1 MEGLFNPVS
10 ILLHVI
16 NAVILFVV
24 VSKFIYK
31 PVRKF
36 MKAREDKVA
45 QQLNEAKEARA
56 EVGDALKKRDEAL
69 RSADQQVENRLADG
83 RKRLQEQESKMLA
96 SAQAEREEIIARAH
110 QEADAILKNA
120 HESMEAQATA
130 LAMDIARAVLGR
142 EVSREDHE
150 QLIADFLKKVG

>member
-16 NAVILFVV
+16 NAVILFLV

-45 QQLNEAKEARA
+45 QQLNEAKIAHE
-56 EVGDALKKRDEAL
+56 EVGEALQKRDEAL
-69 RSADQQVENRLADG
+69 RSADQQVEARLADG
-83 RKRLQEQESKMLA
+83 RMRLQEQEAKMLE
-96 SAQAEREEIIARAH
+96 SARAEREEILARAR
-110 QEADAILKNA
+110 QEADTILNSA
-120 HESMEAQATA
+120 QEAMENQATA
-130 LAMDIARAVLGR
+130 LALDIARAVLGR
-142 EVSREDHE
+142 EVKREDHE
-150 QLIADFLKKVG
+150 AMIADFLKKVG

>member
-16 NAVILFVV
+16 NAVILFLV

-45 QQLNEAKEARA
+45 QQLNEAKIAHE
-56 EVGDALKKRDEAL
+56 EVGEALQKRDEAL
-69 RSADQQVENRLADG
+69 RSADQQVETRLADG
-83 RKRLQEQESKMLA
+83 RKRLQEQEAKMLE
-96 SAQAEREEIIARAH
+96 SARAEREEILARAR
-110 QEADAILKNA
+110 QEADTILNNA
-120 HESMEAQATA
+120 QEAMENQATA
-130 LAMDIARAVLGR
+130 LALDIARAVLGR
-142 EVSREDHE
+142 EVKREDHE
-150 QLIADFLKKVG
+150 AMIADFLKKVG

>member
-16 NAVILFVV
+16 NAVILFLV

-45 QQLNEAKEARA
+45 QQLNEAKIAHE
-56 EVGDALKKRDEAL
+56 EVGEALQKRDEAL
-69 RSADQQVENRLADG
+69 RSADQQVEARLADG
-83 RKRLQEQESKMLA
+83 RMRLQEQEAKMLE
-96 SAQAEREEIIARAH
+96 SARAEREEILARAR
-110 QEADAILKNA
+110 QEADTILNNA
-120 HESMEAQATA
+120 QEAMENQATA
-130 LAMDIARAVLGR
+130 LALDIARAVLGR
-142 EVSREDHE
+142 EVKREDHE
-150 QLIADFLKKVG
+150 AMIADFLKKVG

>member
-1 MEGLFNPVS
+1 MEGLFNPVT

-45 QQLNEAKEARA
+45 QQLAEAKEARA
-56 EVGDALKKRDEAL
+56 EVGESLKKRDEAL
-69 RSADQQVENRLADG
+69 RSADQQVENRLAEG
-83 RKRLQEQESKMLA
+83 RQRLREQETQMLE
-96 SAQAEREEIIARAH
+96 SARAEREEILARAR
-110 QEADAILKNA
+110 QEADTILNNA
-120 HESMEAQATA
+120 QEAMQNQATA

-142 EVSREDHE
+142 EVKREDHE
-150 QLIADFLKKVG
+150 AMIADFMKKVG

>member
-1 MEGLFNPVS
+1 MEGLFNPIS

-16 NAVILFVV
+16 NAVILFLV

-56 EVGDALKKRDEAL
+56 EVGEALKKRDEAL
-69 RSADQQVENRLADG
+69 RLADQQVETRLADG
-83 RKRLQEQESKMLA
+83 RKRLQEQEAKLLS
-96 SAQAEREEIIARAH
+96 SAQEERAAIIARAH

-120 HESMEAQATA
+120 QESMETQATA

-142 EVSREDHE
+142 EVKREDHE
-150 QLIADFLKKVG
+150 QLISDFLKKVG

>member
-16 NAVILFVV
+16 NAVILFLV

-45 QQLNEAKEARA
+45 QQLNEAKIAHE
-56 EVGDALKKRDEAL
+56 EVGEALQKRDEAL
-69 RSADQQVENRLADG
+69 RSADQQVEARLADG
-83 RKRLQEQESKMLA
+83 RLRLQEQEAKMLE
-96 SAQAEREEIIARAH
+96 SARAEREEILARAR
-110 QEADAILKNA
+110 QEADTILNNA
-120 HESMEAQATA
+120 QEAMENQATA
-130 LAMDIARAVLGR
+130 LALDIARAVLGR
-142 EVSREDHE
+142 EVKREDHE
-150 QLIADFLKKVG
+150 AMIADFLKKVG

>member
-1 MEGLFNPVS
+1 MEGLFNPVT

-16 NAVILFVV
+16 NAVILFIV

-45 QQLNEAKEARA
+45 QQLAEAKEARA
-56 EVGDALKKRDEAL
+56 EVGESLKKRDEAL
-69 RSADQQVENRLADG
+69 RSADQQVENRLAEG
-83 RKRLQEQESKMLA
+83 RQRLREQETQMLE
-96 SAQAEREEIIARAH
+96 SARAEREEILARAR
-110 QEADAILKNA
+110 QEADTILNNA
-120 HESMEAQATA
+120 QEAMQNQATA

-142 EVSREDHE
+142 EVKREDHE
-150 QLIADFLKKVG
+150 AMIADFLKKVG

>member
-1 MEGLFNPVS
+1 MEGLFNPVT

-45 QQLNEAKEARA
+45 QQLAEAKEARA
-56 EVGDALKKRDEAL
+56 EVGESLKKRDEAL
-69 RSADQQVENRLADG
+69 RSADQQVENRLAEG
-83 RKRLQEQESKMLA
+83 RQRLREQETQMLE
-96 SAQAEREEIIARAH
+96 SARAEREEILARAR
-110 QEADAILKNA
+110 QEADTILNNA
-120 HESMEAQATA
+120 QEAMQNQATA

-142 EVSREDHE
+142 EVKREDHE
-150 QLIADFLKKVG
+150 AMIADFLKKVG

>member
-16 NAVILFVV
+16 NAVILFLV
-24 VSKFIYK
+24 VSRFIYK

-36 MKAREDKVA
+36 MKAREDKVE
-45 QQLNEAKEARA
+45 QQLNEARTARE
-56 EVGDALKKRDEAL
+56 EVGESLKKRDEAL
-69 RSADQQVENRLADG
+69 RSADQQVETRLADG
-83 RKRLQEQESKMLA
+83 RKRLQEQEAKMLA
-96 SAQAEREEIIARAH
+96 SAQAERDEIIARAH

-142 EVSREDHE
+142 EVRREDHE
-150 QLIADFLKKVG
+150 ELIADFLKKVG

>member
-16 NAVILFVV
+16 NAVILFLV

-45 QQLNEAKEARA
+45 QQLNEAKIAHE
-56 EVGDALKKRDEAL
+56 EVGEALQKRDEAL

-83 RKRLQEQESKMLA
+83 RKRLQEQEAKMLE
-96 SAQAEREEIIARAH
+96 SARAEREEILARAR
-110 QEADAILKNA
+110 QEADTILNNA
-120 HESMEAQATA
+120 QEAMENQATA
-130 LAMDIARAVLGR
+130 LALDIARAVLGR
-142 EVSREDHE
+142 EVKREDHE
-150 QLIADFLKKVG
+150 AMIADFLKKVG

>member
-16 NAVILFVV
+16 NAVILFLVV
-24 VSKFIYK
+24 AKFVYK

-45 QQLNEAKEARA
+45 QQLNEAREARE
-56 EVGDALKKRDEAL
+56 EVGESLKKRDEML
-69 RSADQQVENRLADG
+69 RSTDQQVENRLADG
-83 RKRLQEQESKMLA
+83 RRRLQEQESKLLA
-96 SAQAEREEIIARAH
+96 SAQAEREAILARAR

-142 EVSREDHE
+142 EVKREDHE
-150 QLIADFLKKVG
+150 QLIAELLKKVG

>member
-1 MEGLFNPVS
+1 MEGLFNPVT

-45 QQLNEAKEARA
+45 QQLAEAKEARA
-56 EVGDALKKRDEAL
+56 EVGESLKKRDEAL
-69 RSADQQVENRLADG
+69 RSADQQVENRLAEG
-83 RKRLQEQESKMLA
+83 RQRLREQETQML
-96 SAQAEREEIIARAH
+96 
-110 QEADAILKNA
+110 
-120 HESMEAQATA
+120 ES
-130 LAMDIARAVLGR
+130 ARAVLGR
-142 EVSREDHE
+142 EVKREDHE
-150 QLIADFLKKVG
+150 AMIADFLKKVG